1 VVIDYVA
8 YESTPLVQIVYLTK
22 MIDSIICEYI
32 SVILSLAMRVMS
44 HAENSPG
51 INSFVQQK
59 WKHIHRWDWKYR
71 LRLVDEKFLQ
81 SLRGACLNASNLTAA
96 AVWLGLALVFPLT

>member
-1 VVIDYVA
+1 MVIDYVA

-51 INSFVQQK
+51 ITSFV
-59 WKHIHRWDWKYR
+59 
-71 LRLVDEKFLQ
+71 
-81 SLRGACLNASNLTAA
+81 
-96 AVWLGLALVFPLT
+96 